1 LNVLDPLQPL
11 PAIPIKDE
19 PIDTDDDYQM
29 KSIDESDDMVDPT
42 MFLERSEH
50 EGDVPL
56 TVSHHEIPVIGWK
69 ILLERFYFI
78 KRIYYFTNLYDIQA
92 NNIKSFQA
100 FYKFFKNKFANS

>member
-1 LNVLDPLQPL
+1 MIDLIDLSYYAIYEFVQMLYIRFQLIFVSFGTVCSFIFGRTLDTLQPL
-11 PAIPIKDE
+11 PAMPIKDE

-56 TVSHHEIPVIGWK
+56 TVSHHK
-69 ILLERFYFI
+69 ICSTE
-78 KRIYYFTNLYDIQA
+78 
-92 NNIKSFQA
+92 
-100 FYKFFKNKFANS
+100 